1 MAYGRSGLD
10 YSISLSVRNTMK
22 NIYNIHTVWI
32 ALILLTLS
40 TYAMGKLGFSGLAI
54 VIVLLLTAGIKGVL
68 IINDFMELKGVS
80 LLWRALMYG
89 WLWSVIFAI
98 AITYAITF

>member
-1 MAYGRSGLD
+1 MAYGRSSLD
-10 YSISLSVRNTMK
+10 HSFPPRIRIEMK
-22 NIYNIHTVWI
+22 GYYNIHTIWI
-32 ALILLTLS
+32 SLILLTLS
-40 TYAMGKLGFSGLAI
+40 TYAMGKLGFSGL
-54 VIVLLLTAGIKGVL
+54 VIISILLLTTAIKGVL

-98 AITYAITF
+98 AITYAITI

>member
-1 MAYGRSGLD
+1 MKS
-10 YSISLSVRNTMK
+10 YS
-22 NIYNIHTVWI
+22 NIHTIWI

-40 TYAMGKLGFSGLAI
+40 TYAMGKLGFSGLI
-54 VIVLLLTAGIKGVL
+54 VVIILLLTAAIKGVL

-89 WLWSVIFAI
+89 WLWSVIIVI
-98 AITYAITF
+98 AITYAFTI

>member
-1 MAYGRSGLD
+1 
-10 YSISLSVRNTMK
+10 MK